1 MRELAFIPGKKL
13 KLHSVLGNYT
23 TSNGETR
30 YFSHYPIFSYNAHQP
45 NNNKHRI
52 VLILSRTRLL
62 PWQFFKE
69 LPNSLQWG
77 RLADRPGRVIYKIMP
92 FAKSLHSGQECS
104 ILPLWITWFRNQGQV
119 GTRQNFP

>member
-77 RLADRPGRVIYKIMP
+77 RLADRPGRVIHKMVP
-92 FAKSLHSGQECS
+92 FWKNNYILAKKNAASYPIRIILFQLSG
-104 ILPLWITWFRNQGQV
+104 IGWD
-119 GTRQNFP
+119 